1 MCPLNR
7 SLNAIRFSLVDILK
21 CRAMLEARTAKIYLV
36 FRFVFIERL
45 ENRIAGHQKLSLN
58 NKKRRNFLISAE
70 NS

>member
-1 MCPLNR
+1 
-7 SLNAIRFSLVDILK
+7 
-21 CRAMLEARTAKIYLV
+21 MLEARTAKIYLV

>member
-1 MCPLNR
+1 MQSYAR
-7 SLNAIRFSLVDILK
+7 SKNG
-21 CRAMLEARTAKIYLV
+21 KIYLV

-45 ENRIAGHQKLSLN
+45 ENRITGHQKLSLN